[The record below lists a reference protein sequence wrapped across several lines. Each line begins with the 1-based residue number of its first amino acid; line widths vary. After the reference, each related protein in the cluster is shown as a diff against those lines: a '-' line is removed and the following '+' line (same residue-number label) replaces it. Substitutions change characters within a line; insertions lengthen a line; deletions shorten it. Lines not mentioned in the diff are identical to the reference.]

1 MFRNLNIIVC
11 LLAEFVHTSFALR
24 QRVVYT
30 GGGGGSK
37 YKTNW
42 SDSASY
48 FGPLFEHKFAE
59 STETILLQLIGK
71 LVLPS
76 LMGQNKLLQ
85 NKSKK
90 LKSFEW

>member
-1 MFRNLNIIVC
+1 M
-11 LLAEFVHTSFALR
+11 
-24 QRVVYT
+24 YT

-76 LMGQNKLLQ
+76 LMGQNKLLDECA
-85 NKSKK
+85 KLLRKYKK
-90 LKSFEW
+90 LKK